1 MNYNNLKSRI
11 EQLKGEKEKNY
22 RDLQTHLK
30 ELVHYNQEF
39 KYYEQALE
47 LIKIAAKETQNK
59 LQYHIS
65 DITSLVMESIFDD
78 PYTVD
83 IDFVERR
90 NKTECDIKLIKNDN
104 PIHPYEGVEGG
115 GLDVV
120 SFALRIASWSMQN
133 PKSARVMILDE
144 PFKHL
149 NIPNPERVGKML
161 KEISN
166 KLNIQIIVVTHQK
179 FLLDYADKGFLITMK
194 DGISQVEEI

>member
-1 MNYNNLKSRI
+1 MNYNNLKSKLDRF
-11 EQLKGEKEKNY
+11 KGEKEKNH
-22 RDLQTHLK
+22 RDLKKYLG
-30 ELVHYNQEF
+30 ELTHYNKEY

-78 PYTVD
+78 PYK
-83 IDFVERR
+83 IDVEFVERR
-90 NKTECDIKLIKNDN
+90 NKTECDIKLIKDN
-104 PIHPYEGVEGG
+104 NSIHPYEGIEGG

-133 PKSARVMILDE
+133 PKSARIMILDE

-149 NIPNPERVGKML
+149 NIPNPERVGEML
-161 KEISN
+161 KEISD
-166 KLNIQIIVVTHQK
+166 KLDIQIILVTHQK
-179 FLLDYADKGFLITMK
+179 FLLDYADKGFLVVMK
-194 DGISQVEEI
+194 DGVSNVEEI